1 MLTDTANEKVLKRQ
15 SLRNNEYYG
24 MQETFDKLYKDSQ
37 SNKKFKNLYELIV
50 DRENILL
57 AYRNIKKNKGSFT
70 KGVNESTITTVGE
83 QEPEKLVS
91 YVRKRLENFIPH
103 KIRRK
108 EIPKANGGVRPLGI
122 PTMKTELYINVLS
135 KFLNQYV
142 KRNFIITVMGLD
154 QIEVHFTHIQGQL
167 H

>member
-1 MLTDTANEKVLKRQ
+1 M
-15 SLRNNEYYG
+15 
-24 MQETFDKLYKDSQ
+24 
-37 SNKKFKNLYELIV
+37 
-50 DRENILL
+50 
-57 AYRNIKKNKGSFT
+57 
-70 KGVNESTITTVGE
+70 
-83 QEPEKLVS
+83 S

-154 QIEVHFTHIQGQL
+154 QIEMQNMLLLELCHL
-167 H
+167 

>member
-1 MLTDTANEKVLKRQ
+1 MQSPLKVSVVKVLTDTANDKVLKRQ

-37 SNKKFKNLYELIV
+37 NNKKFKNLYELIV
-50 DRENILL
+50 NRENILL

-70 KGVNESTITTVGE
+70 KGVNESTIITLGE
-83 QEPEKLVS
+83 QHPEKLVM

-108 EIPKANGGVRPLGI
+108 
-122 PTMKTELYINVLS
+122 
-135 KFLNQYV
+135 
-142 KRNFIITVMGLD
+142 
-154 QIEVHFTHIQGQL
+154 
-167 H
+167 